1 MENQHQHRN
10 DDTDHREGADKL
22 QAHLT
27 HTPWRKIKPR
37 GCGASVTLF
46 GEFSG
51 PPIGGSGGGPL
62 ALKRTCH
69 IARRED
75 VTAITFLR
83 FPGGAASK
91 RDGYHSFCCIPL

>member
-51 PPIGGSGGGPL
+51 PPIGGSGGGVRSP
-62 ALKRTCH
+62 
-69 IARRED
+69 
-75 VTAITFLR
+75 
-83 FPGGAASK
+83 
-91 RDGYHSFCCIPL
+91 